1 MNNDEIDSRVVL
13 MCGIS
18 GSGKTHYSR
27 QLENQG
33 YRRLSIDEQIWGRY
47 GSGFADLPPERR
59 KEIFM
64 DATAELFVR
73 LGEMLENGEKVVVDS
88 TMCKRIKRDY
98 ARNICRK
105 HGVEPAIIYMTAPLP
120 VLWKRLSGRLGNG
133 PDDLIVSHSDLMSY
147 FENFEAPMPDENYM
161 VFKQT

>member
-1 MNNDEIDSRVVL
+1 MKSIQRVVL

-18 GSGKTHYSR
+18 GSGKNILFP

-59 KEIFM
+59 KEIFYGCYRR
-64 DATAELFVR
+64 AVCTS
-73 LGEMLENGEKVVVDS
+73 GEMLENGEKVVVDS

-133 PDDLIVSHSDLMSY
+133 RMI
-147 FENFEAPMPDENYM
+147 
-161 VFKQT
+161 

>member
-33 YRRLSIDEQIWGRY
+33 YRRLSIDEQIWSRH

-73 LGEMLENGEKVVVDS
+73 LGEMLENGEKV
-88 TMCKRIKRDY
+88 
-98 ARNICRK
+98 
-105 HGVEPAIIYMTAPLP
+105 
-120 VLWKRLSGRLGNG
+120 SGEMEDISINTY
-133 PDDLIVSHSDLMSY
+133 D
-147 FENFEAPMPDENYM
+147 
-161 VFKQT
+161 

>member
-33 YRRLSIDEQIWGRY
+33 YRRLSIDEQIWSRH

-64 DATAELFVR
+64 DVTAELFVR

-120 VLWKRLSGRLGNG
+120 VLWKRLSGRSDCFSFRPHVILS
-133 PDDLIVSHSDLMSY
+133 LIHI
-147 FENFEAPMPDENYM
+147 
-161 VFKQT
+161 

>member
-18 GSGKTHYSR
+18 GSGKTYYSR

-47 GSGFADLPPERR
+47 GSGFGDLPPERR

-64 DATAELFVR
+64 DATAELYVR

-88 TMCKRIKRDY
+88 TMCKRIKRDN

-120 VLWKRLSGRLGNG
+120 VLWKRLSERLGNG